1 MSNDER
7 HLDLLAIFHYVVGG
21 ITMLFGCIP
30 IVHLVVGILML
41 TGALDDGRGQ
51 PPPPVVGLIFIIM
64 AVIAILLMWTLGL
77 CIILAGRRLKGR
89 RSYTFCFIVAAIGC
103 VFMPFG
109 TVLGVFTIIVLS
121 RPTVK
126 ALFDQPASPA
136 AI

>member
-1 MSNDER
+1 MSKDEG

-21 ITMLFGCIP
+21 LAMLFGCIP
-30 IVHLVVGILML
+30 IVHLVLGILIL
-41 TGALDDGRGQ
+41 TGVLDDGRGK

-64 AVIAILLMWTLGL
+64 ATIAILLMWTLGL
-77 CIILAGRRLKGR
+77 FFILAGRRLKAR

-109 TVLGVFTIIVLS
+109 IVLGVFTIIVLS

-126 ALFDQPASPA
+126 PLFDDAPPAV

>member
-1 MSNDER
+1 MTKDEG

-21 ITMLFGCIP
+21 LAMLFGCFP
-30 IVHLVVGILML
+30 IIHLVLGILML
-41 TGALDDGRGQ
+41 AGALDDGRGQ

-64 AVIAILLMWTLGL
+64 AAIAILLMWTLGL
-77 CIILAGRRLKGR
+77 CIILAGQRLKAR
-89 RSYTFCFIVAAIGC
+89 RSYTFCFIIAAIGC

-126 ALFDQPASPA
+126 PLFDQAPTAV